1 MPGKGYVVGDSSGW
15 LRVKSEGSGIIVAL
29 PAYLKID
36 IGEIKNGREPF
47 TVQEGVHAGKRFDA
61 VPGNLKVGNPGY
73 RGSAQLR
80 FMIGRGELHY
90 PGGVARARTDPNN
103 PIPCA
108 ACPIQIPDFVH
119 ALGLGYTNLS
129 PYATTW
135 MYLGRGV
142 AVAGRN
148 DRYLHCGNVSAG
160 CITVNPA
167 DWSALYSSIIL
178 CRTGDGRTLGVAT
191 VVR

>member
-61 VPGNLKVGNPGY
+61 VPGNLKAGNPGY

-90 PGGVARARTDPNN
+90 PGGVARARTDPKPDSLCGLSN
-103 PIPCA
+103 PDPGLCA
-108 ACPIQIPDFVH
+108 RVGT
-119 ALGLGYTNLS
+119 GLYQLVS
-129 PYATTW
+129 I
-135 MYLGRGV
+135 
-142 AVAGRN
+142 RN
-148 DRYLHCGNVSAG
+148 DVDVSG
-160 CITVNPA
+160 PR
-167 DWSALYSSIIL
+167 
-178 CRTGDGRTLGVAT
+178 CRGGGKE
-191 VVR
+191 